1 MESFYQYLPFEVD
14 KVHYAVPMD
23 YVAYIVSATDSYP
36 YCIPPRRKVYI
47 DCIMKIEQK
56 LITVVELSAFSKH
69 MLSDKESCQRPLILI
84 LGYQDS
90 MLGVLA
96 DYIGPPV
103 EFSKLNFEAD
113 VMGQHTFFN
122 CGEEQSILFDVPQ
135 FYRELAMS

>member
-1 MESFYQYLPFEVD
+1 MENFYQYLPFEVD

-23 YVAYIVSATDSYP
+23 YVAYIVSASDSYP

-56 LITVVELSAFSKH
+56 LITVVDLSAFSKH
-69 MLSDKESCQRPLILI
+69 MLSDKDRCQRPLILI
-84 LGYQDS
+84 LGYQNS
-90 MLGVLA
+90 MLGVLT

-103 EFSKLNFEAD
+103 GGSQLNFETDA
-113 VMGQHTFFN
+113 MERHTFFN

-135 FYRELAMS
+135 FYRKLVMS